1 MERQRRL
8 EHRRVRQRE
17 TVAAETAAAETANE
31 RQSRLEAGVSVR
43 DWGTPKQVTSM

>member
-17 TVAAETAAAETANE
+17 TVAAETANE

-43 DWGTPKQVTSM
+43 DWGTPKQVTFM